1 MKKIA
6 INIFSI
12 IIILIITVIIILST
26 VGIETNKFNKLIID
40 KASQTKNIKLKLETI
55 KFKLNPREF
64 SLFIETKKPK
74 VIYREIFIPIKNI
87 KIYIDFLTLLKSE
100 PIIKKTT
107 LVLEEIDISQIN
119 EMSAMIK
126 PSNFKS
132 LLKNKIKEGVVI
144 AEIEFFFNE
153 NGELKNFIT
162 KGKVNDLKIELF
174 DNLNFSNVNLG
185 FFADKNDILI
195 KNIFGNLEEIEILD
209 GDVKLN
215 LENGI
220 KLNSNFNSEI
230 NLDKNFFKKYN
241 FISDR
246 YKYFK
251 NIINLEAN
259 LNNNLYI
266 NLDSTYKIKDY
277 NYKVTGKLDKS
288 KLQLVNIPENNYFV
302 DKIEFL
308 NLSNFQ
314 ISTLF
319 KPKII
324 NFKGQGKYSL
334 NEIDLLNIELEN
346 IFINDK
352 INFKLD
358 FDYKNSFD
366 LPLINYKKSKN
377 SLANVKLDLEKT
389 QDKIKI
395 NNLEYKEKENLI
407 SINSLLLED
416 LSLSSFKNIK
426 VKTLNNDF
434 LIQNLKKI
442 SVKGNQ
448 FDASN
453 LGKFLSNKENKNFMK
468 NINNKIEISFKKIK
482 VPMSEKLQD
491 FRLIGEIEKGQFV
504 KISSKGNYGNN
515 NFLDISM
522 KKDNNS
528 NKKYLEIYS
537 DLAQPL
543 LTEYNFFNGLTGG
556 KLLFTSEIGESN
568 SNSNLKIEN
577 FKVINAPG
585 VVKLLSLA
593 DLGGLADLAEGEG
606 LSFDILEI
614 DMEKNKNFL
623 KINEILALGSSI
635 SVLMEGYQD
644 VNGITSLRGTLV
656 PAKTL
661 NKMISKIP
669 VIGTIVIP
677 KEVGEGLFGISF
689 KMKGPKGKIKTT
701 INPIRTLTPRF
712 IQKIIDRNKETK

>member
-26 VGIETNKFNKLIID
+26 IGIETNKFNKLIID

-74 VIYREIFIPIKNI
+74 VIYREVFIPIQNV

-126 PSNFKS
+126 PQT
-132 LLKNKIKEGVVI
+132 LKVYLKIRLKKEKLF
-144 AEIEFFFNE
+144 EIEFFFNA

-434 LIQNLKKI
+434 LIQNLKKF
-442 SVKGNQ
+442 Q
-448 FDASN
+448 
-453 LGKFLSNKENKNFMK
+453 
-468 NINNKIEISFKKIK
+468 
-482 VPMSEKLQD
+482 
-491 FRLIGEIEKGQFV
+491 
-504 KISSKGNYGNN
+504 
-515 NFLDISM
+515 
-522 KKDNNS
+522 
-528 NKKYLEIYS
+528 
-537 DLAQPL
+537 
-543 LTEYNFFNGLTGG
+543 
-556 KLLFTSEIGESN
+556 
-568 SNSNLKIEN
+568 
-577 FKVINAPG
+577 
-585 VVKLLSLA
+585 
-593 DLGGLADLAEGEG
+593 
-606 LSFDILEI
+606 
-614 DMEKNKNFL
+614 
-623 KINEILALGSSI
+623 
-635 SVLMEGYQD
+635 
-644 VNGITSLRGTLV
+644 
-656 PAKTL
+656 
-661 NKMISKIP
+661 
-669 VIGTIVIP
+669 
-677 KEVGEGLFGISF
+677 
-689 KMKGPKGKIKTT
+689 
-701 INPIRTLTPRF
+701 
-712 IQKIIDRNKETK
+712 